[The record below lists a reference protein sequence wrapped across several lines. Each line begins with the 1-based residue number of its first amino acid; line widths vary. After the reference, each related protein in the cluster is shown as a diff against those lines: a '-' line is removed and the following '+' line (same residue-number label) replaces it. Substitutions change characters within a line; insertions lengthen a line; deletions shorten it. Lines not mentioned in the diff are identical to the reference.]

1 MYTTE
6 LKNEV
11 TAKLIARNGSTN
23 PWIYRSH
30 YVAANNLESLL
41 CDVINSTQFVTSGR
55 LDERI
60 YCILHDITQVPTC
73 YCGTPLKFKR
83 FLLGYAEYCSVK
95 CRANSTKWQQ
105 QVASSNL
112 EKYGVTHVAQL
123 SNERDKRSNRM
134 KQIRPSMDMK
144 KAACNRRATI
154 ERLYGKGYNAGWTDK
169 AIQTRVNN
177 GNMVPVELRDE
188 YRDYYDTVVRIT
200 NKQDLSTLTNI
211 EKRGV
216 IGKDDDAHHIDHMF
230 SIYDGFMN
238 DVPADI
244 IGNICNLHC
253 IPGSAN
259 IKKRNNSW
267 ITLKELYDRY
277 EQQIGI

>member
-30 YVAANNLESLL
+30 YVIANNLESLL
-41 CDVINSTQFVTSGR
+41 
-55 LDERI
+55 
-60 YCILHDITQVPTC
+60 
-73 YCGTPLKFKR
+73 
-83 FLLGYAEYCSVK
+83 
-95 CRANSTKWQQ
+95 
-105 QVASSNL
+105 
-112 EKYGVTHVAQL
+112 
-123 SNERDKRSNRM
+123 
-134 KQIRPSMDMK
+134 
-144 KAACNRRATI
+144 
-154 ERLYGKGYNAGWTDK
+154 YGKEYNAGWTIK
-169 AIQTRVNN
+169 AIQSRINN

-188 YRDYYDTVVRIT
+188 YRDYHDKVIKIT

-216 IGKDDDAHHIDHMF
+216 IGKDEDAHHVDHIF

-238 DVPADI
+238 DVPADV
-244 IGNICNLHC
+244 IGNICNLQC
-253 IPGSAN
+253 IPGLIN
-259 IKKRNNSW
+259 IAKRNDSW

-277 EQQIGI
+277 EQQFGI

>member
-30 YVAANNLESLL
+30 YVTTNNLESLMG
-41 CDVINSTQFVTSGR
+41 DVINSTQFITSGR

-60 YCILHDITQVPTC
+60 YCILHDITRVPTC
-73 YCGTPLKFKR
+73 YCGAPLKFKR

-95 CRANSTKWQQ
+95 CRANSTKWQH
-105 QVASSNL
+105 QVASSNM

-123 SNERDKRSNRM
+123 SNERDKRSNKM
-134 KQIRPSMDMK
+134 KQLRPSMDMK
-144 KAACNRRATI
+144 KAACHRRATI
-154 ERLYGKGYNAGWTDK
+154 ERLYGNGYNTGWTGK

-188 YRDYYDTVVRIT
+188 YREYYDKVVRIT

-216 IGKDDDAHHIDHMF
+216 VGKDDDAHHIDHMF

-238 DVPADI
+238 DVPADV

-253 IPGSAN
+253 IPGLVN
-259 IKKRNNSW
+259 ITKRNNSW